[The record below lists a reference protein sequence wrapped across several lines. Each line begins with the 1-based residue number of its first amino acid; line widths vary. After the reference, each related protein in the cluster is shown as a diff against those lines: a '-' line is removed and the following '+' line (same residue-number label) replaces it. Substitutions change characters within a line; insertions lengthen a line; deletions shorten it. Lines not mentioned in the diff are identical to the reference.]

1 MGKKFVVFDES
12 GALCARYDS
21 AVHGSTLPP
30 GAVEVSDKEFKRS
43 IVETDGIWSRGSDGG
58 LVKRPFD
65 PPKID
70 ELKAAKLAEVDAA
83 FELALGEFMG
93 SYPMSE
99 RLTWP
104 IQQAEALAWKTNPSL
119 ATPYLDSVATARG
132 IDLQDM
138 RQRTVERAEQFIAG
152 SAPLLGKR
160 QRLRDKIKSAQT
172 ADELVGVVW

>member
-1 MGKKFVVFDES
+1 MGKKFVEFDAN
-12 GALCARYDS
+12 GVLCARYDS
-21 AVHGSTLPP
+21 AVHGSGIPS
-30 GAVEVSDKEFKRS
+30 GAVEVSDKAFRRS
-43 IVETDGIWSRGSDGG
+43 IIETDGIWVRGSDAD

-83 FELALGEFMG
+83 FELNLGELMG
-93 SYPMSE
+93 TYPMSE

-104 IQQAEALAWKTNPSL
+104 VQQAEALAWKTNPSSS
-119 ATPYLDSVATARG
+119 TPYLDSVATARG

-138 RQRTVERAEQFIAG
+138 RQRTLERAERFMAG

-160 QRLRDKIKSAQT
+160 QRLRDEIESAET
-172 ADELVGVVW
+172 AEALASIGW